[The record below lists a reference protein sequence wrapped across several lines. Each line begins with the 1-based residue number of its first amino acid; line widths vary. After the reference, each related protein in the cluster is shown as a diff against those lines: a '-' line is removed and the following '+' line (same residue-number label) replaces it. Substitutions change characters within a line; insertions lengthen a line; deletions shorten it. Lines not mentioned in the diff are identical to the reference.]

1 MVLMWVLILAV
12 PVYLVGVMTKS
23 KSALIF
29 AAIIAGVI
37 GVLTGS
43 AEYIFVDLFGVAV
56 AVLAAWSAVN
66 DDK

>member
-43 AEYIFVDLFGVAV
+43 AEYIFVDLFGVAI

>member
-37 GVLTGS
+37 GVLTGR

-56 AVLAAWSAVN
+56 AVLAAWSAVK
-66 DDK
+66 DGE

>member
-23 KSALIF
+23 KSALIV
-29 AAIIAGVI
+29 AAIIAGII

-43 AEYIFVDLFGVAV
+43 PKYLIVDLFGVV
-56 AVLAAWSAVN
+56 IAVLAAWSSV
-66 DDK
+66 K